1 LTPHAKNTKKE
12 VLKMETVK
20 VESKKETEV
29 TLASAE
35 NGSFIEAYVDYSSHL
50 TDAPTIFQKYG
61 ALFDLSVCV
70 GRTKIKMKP
79 SNLYPDL
86 WVILLGQST
95 LARKTVSIRIATEI
109 LPEAAHQ
116 LPQSW
121 SPEGLQEALSESP
134 EGYMVSDEAAGFLE
148 SIKKK
153 SFMVETTEV
162 MCKLFDC
169 PDYFSRQLR
178 RGKIEARNVYISL
191 LGATTLYNYSQS
203 VTEGDIKSGFWARFI
218 PVLGEVIATKP
229 RQKWTA
235 QDDAR
240 KESCKKRLQEIY
252 AFFHA
257 KTNPRHFEFEDDAL
271 EYLGKWE
278 EETLHRYASS
288 TEDAELS
295 SPIVGRLADYAV
307 KFSALYEVSNLVD
320 LVPLAKAE
328 KILITKKSVET
339 ACETASGMLEVLTTK
354 VLSLLNNTKFNRDL
368 EKFKRALLK
377 FADKDGW
384 AKRAD
389 ILPYMNMKDVK
400 EFDVF
405 IHSAIKGQIVELHN
419 AGATYYRL
427 SKLSTKAQSLEEFV
441 V

>member
-1 LTPHAKNTKKE
+1 MENKKIEEAKKPE
-12 VLKMETVK
+12 D
-20 VESKKETEV
+20 
-29 TLASAE
+29 
-35 NGSFIEAYVDYSSHL
+35 SFIDVYINYATQL
-50 TDAPTIFQKYG
+50 TDAPVIFHKYG

-70 GRTKIKMKP
+70 GRTQIKVKP
-79 SNLYPDL
+79 NGLYPDL

-95 LARKTVSIRIATEI
+95 LARKTVSIKIATEI
-109 LPEAAHQ
+109 LPHQAHQ

-153 SFMVETTEV
+153 NFMVETAEV

-169 PDYFSRQLR
+169 PDYFSRRLR
-178 RGKIEARNVYISL
+178 RGKIEGKNIYISL

-203 VTEGDIKSGFWARFI
+203 VTEGDIKSGFWARFL
-218 PVLGEVIATKP
+218 PVLGEVASLKP

-235 QDDAR
+235 KDDER
-240 KESCKKRLQEIY
+240 REDCKKRLEEIY
-252 AFFHA
+252 DFFHTKA
-257 KTNPRHFEFEDDAL
+257 SPRYFEFEDDAL
-271 EYLGKWE
+271 EYFDKWE
-278 EETLHRYASS
+278 EETLRMHALAV
-288 TEDAELS
+288 EDPELS

-320 LVPLAKAE
+320 LMRLVKVERIP
-328 KILITKKSVET
+328 ITKKSVET
-339 ACETASGMLEVLTTK
+339 ACDTASEILGLLTTK

-368 EKFKRALLK
+368 EKFKRALQK
-377 FADKDGW
+377 FADKGGW

-400 EFDVF
+400 EFDAFVK
-405 IHSAIKGQIVELHN
+405 SALKGQLIEAHN

-427 SKLSTKAQSLEEFV
+427 VVSTKAQSLEEFAL
-441 V
+441 